1 MLTTLVN
8 RVRVLTL
15 TILIAIAGLVSA
27 GVASAQD
34 SYPARAVRLIIP
46 FSVGGASDIM
56 ARLTGPRLAE
66 LWGQQVIVDNR
77 PGADG
82 RIAMELAAR
91 SAPDGYSLLI
101 VDPSFVI
108 VPSLFAKLPFDIKRD
123 FVPVA
128 LLGKAPQVFVV
139 HPSFPARTVKE
150 FAAIAKRRPGDLN
163 FASPGNGSA
172 GHLAG
177 EQLRTLAR
185 IDFVHI
191 PYKGAGP
198 ALTDLLAGQ
207 ASFAFVSVAS
217 ALSNVRAGKLR
228 ALAVTTPERFFA
240 LPDTPSLDEAGVKG
254 FDTNQWWGVV
264 APAATPRPLVT
275 RLNADFVKAISTA
288 EARERV
294 ATLGAE
300 VYTLTP
306 DAFATYLTNE
316 TAKWGKI
323 VRDAGTKIE

>member
-1 MLTTLVN
+1 MKLTVLVA
-8 RVRVLTL
+8 T
-15 TILIAIAGLVSA
+15 AGLVLA
-27 GVASAQD
+27 AAAAAQEF
-34 SYPARAVRLIIP
+34 PVRPVRLVIP
-46 FSVGGASDIM
+46 FSVGGASDIV
-56 ARLTGPRLAE
+56 ARLTGVRLTE
-66 LWGQQVIVDNR
+66 IWKQQVIVDNR

-82 RIAMELAAR
+82 RIAMEHVAK
-91 SAPDGYSLLI
+91 SAPDGYTLLI

-108 VPSLFAKLPFDIKRD
+108 VPSLFAKLPFDINRD
-123 FVPVA
+123 FVPVV

-150 FAAIAKRRPGDLN
+150 FIAIAKARPGDLN

-185 IDFVHI
+185 IQFVHI

-217 ALSNVRAGKLR
+217 ALANVKAGKLR

-240 LPDTPSLDEAGVKG
+240 LPDTPSLHEAGVKG

-264 APAATPRPLVT
+264 APAGISRAIVN
-275 RLNADFVKAISTA
+275 RLNADFVKAISTP
-288 EARERV
+288 EAKERV

-300 VYTLTP
+300 VFTTTP
-306 DAFATYLTNE
+306 EGFGTWISTE
-316 TAKWGKI
+316 TAKWGRI
-323 VRDAGTKIE
+323 VREAGTKVE